1 MIYQRVIQEG
11 FIWSSATHPNITP
24 FLGVTFDFDR
34 PGLPCLVLPYYRHG
48 SITAY
53 LKDRPHINKVPLVS
67 HNIGLDKE
75 ISGSLSRQITQF
87 ADAVSYLHDVS
98 IVHGNLKAVCRLIEY
113 FCLCL
118 AQRA

>member
-1 MIYQRVIQEG
+1 MIDQRAIQEG
-11 FIWSSATHPNITP
+11 FIWSTVTHPNITP

-34 PGLPCLVLPYYRHG
+34 PDLPCLVSPYYRHG
-48 SITAY
+48 SIIAY

-67 HNIGLDKE
+67 HNVELNKE
-75 ISGSLSRQITQF
+75 IPGSFSCQITQF

-98 IVHGNLKAVCRLIEY
+98 IVHGNLKAVCQLIEY
-113 FCLCL
+113 FCLCF